1 METHSFARYLRLCPG
16 TRILAALVII
26 LTGGIVA
33 LGQQITGSIV
43 GTVKDQQG
51 ALVTTTTVKA
61 TNVETGFSRSAPANS
76 YGEYRIDF
84 LPVGKYAVE
93 AVSAGF
99 ERFVQQN
106 LALNVD
112 QTLTVDITMTVGA
125 QSQTITVNEA
135 PPLVNTSDAVLGR
148 TIEPSEIIG
157 LPLVNRNV
165 YSELSLVPGVMA
177 NNQSPT
183 TNPTGSPQ
191 MTVGIASTDVQVN
204 GSLDSGNGT
213 VAFYL
218 DGGNNITG
226 MRNYGNPAPTPDA
239 IEEFR
244 VETSAFSAQYGQFS
258 AAVISVITKSGTNK
272 FHGGLF
278 EFNRNTDFNA
288 FSWIPTKSPFTG
300 ALMKSPYHR
309 NQFGGTVGGPIK
321 RDKAF
326 FFFSYAGLRQVQ
338 GAPVTGGVVP
348 TDAEREGDFTASGL
362 TAGNYVFMPGTG
374 KTVPANGANA
384 GPGCQA
390 GTLSPAGTTAGTGTS
405 GFCLPTSSLDAV
417 AANLLNYNNKIGVS
431 IPKATGALAGKTGGA
446 AYVGMY
452 VQPTDE
458 DEYLGKFDENLGS
471 KDHVGVTYFYNNT
484 ATTPSGGGSI
494 NWRGIQSRSKQTNA
508 NISDVHTFSASTANQ
523 AWLTFTRA
531 MGGRIFLP
539 VTGPAD
545 QTLASFG
552 SNFQIQGPTGMPYIS
567 GAGFGTDSSAPN
579 AGPITGSDNY
589 EFRDMVTITKGK
601 HNLSLGGEYALD
613 KTMFQANL
621 DNYGTLSVSN
631 SGPTTTGNTIAD
643 LATGQINAFEQDSPY
658 VTHLSSWHYALFAQ
672 DNYRITPRLTLNL
685 GVRWDI
691 DPYPVDAH
699 DRTATFVPGV
709 QSTVAI
715 STGTSVVPTGIL
727 FPGDK
732 GVSRGLVS
740 TQYGH
745 ISPRLGVAWDPFG
758 DGKTAVRAAAG
769 IFYGLPSGNEWNQP
783 GNSMPFAIR
792 NGFGNETSLS
802 YIYDVGFPCTP
813 TGTPAHCPSGGGI
826 FPYTYTPAAPKF
838 YPSQSIEAIPSGFK
852 DQSVYQFNL
861 SVQRQ
866 LPYKISATAA
876 YVGTLGRHLNSFLDA
891 NYAPFSTVAN
901 GGAALQNPTV
911 PPATKPPSCSTN
923 VGGTAGTVS
932 GLCTSAQ
939 SQEQRRQWD
948 AGLNLTPGTLSGITY
963 LISDQTSNYNGLQI
977 SATKTMSHGFS
988 ISGFYVWSR
997 ALESSNVLENGGM
1010 NMQNPGVLGKP
1021 FTAANDHGMLDQ
1033 NGAPI
1038 VGGGLQEERGL
1049 MDQNHDNNAAFSGIW
1064 NIDYYR
1070 GSNKIVKG
1078 FVNGWTISP
1087 VVYLIAGGPF
1097 TVSTGS
1103 NLNDDTA
1110 GQSRPNGV
1118 PGVSAKLDPHRCRV
1132 CGATGQSPTSV
1143 LTQWFNGTY
1152 SAANTTVAQ
1161 AQAAGQAFMLNG
1173 PGQPGG
1179 IGPGG
1184 ADGNVGRDSLIGP
1197 GLKDMDAGLLRD
1209 VRLPRGTVFQ
1219 FRAEVTNVMNWV
1231 SLGQPIS
1238 SKITQGTQGNINGA
1252 AGTQRIIQLGGR
1264 LTF

>member
-1 METHSFARYLRLCPG
+1 
-16 TRILAALVII
+16 
-26 LTGGIVA
+26 
-33 LGQQITGSIV
+33 V

-51 ALVTTTTVKA
+51 ALVTTATVKA
-61 TNVETGFSRSAPANS
+61 INVDTGFSRSAPANA

-84 LPVGKYAVE
+84 LPVGKYTIE
-93 AVSAGF
+93 AVAAGF
-99 ERFVQQN
+99 QRFVQQN

-112 QTLTVDITMTVGA
+112 QTLTVDITLTVGT
-125 QSQTITVNEA
+125 QSQTITVTEA
-135 PPLVNTSDAVLGR
+135 PPVVNTTDAVLGR
-148 TIEPSEIIG
+148 TIEPAEIIG

-183 TNPTGSPQ
+183 SNPSGSPQ
-191 MTVGIASTDVQVN
+191 MTVGIASTAVQVN

-226 MRNYGNPAPTPDA
+226 MRNYGNPAPNPDA

-288 FSWIPTKSPFTG
+288 YGWAKVTNPFVTG
-300 ALMKSPYHR
+300 GILKSPYHR

-321 RDKAF
+321 HDKAF

-338 GAPVTGGVVP
+338 GSPVTGGVVP
-348 TDAEREGDFTASGL
+348 TDAERLGDFTADPSINPANGGSSL
-362 TAGNYVFMPGTG
+362 VYMPGTA
-374 KTVPANGANA
+374 KKVPANGVNA
-384 GPGCQA
+384 GPGCSA
-390 GTLSPAGTTAGTGTS
+390 ALISPAGTPAGTGTS
-405 GFCLPTSSLDAV
+405 GYCIPTASLDAV
-417 AANLLNYNNKIGVS
+417 SAKLLNYNNTIGVS
-431 IPKATGALAGKTGGA
+431 IPKATGNQVLKTGGA
-446 AYVGMY
+446 QYVGMY
-452 VQPTDE
+452 TQPTDT
-458 DEYLGKFDENLGS
+458 DEYLGKYDENVGS
-471 KDHVGVTYFYNNT
+471 KDHVGVTYFYANT
-484 ATTPSGGGSI
+484 ATTPSGGGQI
-494 NWRGIQSRSKQTNA
+494 NWRGIQSRSKQTNV

-539 VTGPAD
+539 VTGPAT

-552 SNFQIQGPTGMPYIS
+552 SNFLIQGPAAMPFIN
-567 GAGFGTDSSAPN
+567 GAGFQTDNGAPN
-579 AGPITGSDNY
+579 AGPITGSNNY
-589 EFRDMVTITKGK
+589 EFRDVVSITKGK
-601 HNLSLGGEYALD
+601 HNLSLGGEYALEN
-613 KTMFQANL
+613 TMFQANL
-621 DNYGTLSVSN
+621 NNFGTFNFST
-631 SGPTTTGNTIAD
+631 SGPTTTGVTIAD
-643 LATGQINAFEQDSPY
+643 LVTGQVNSFEQDSTY
-658 VTHLSSWHYALFAQ
+658 VTHLSTWHYAVFAQ
-672 DNYRITPRLTLNL
+672 DNYRITPRFTANL

-691 DPYPVDAH
+691 DTPPVEAH

-715 STGTSVVPTGIL
+715 STSTSVVPKGIL
-727 FPGDK
+727 FPGDA

-740 TQYGH
+740 TSYSH
-745 ISPRLGVAWDPFG
+745 ISPRVGFAWDPFG
-758 DGKTAVRAAAG
+758 DGKTSVRAAAG

-792 NGFGNETSLS
+792 NTFGNETSLTNV
-802 YIYDVGFPCTP
+802 YHLNFPTADVP
-813 TGTPAHCPSGGGI
+813 GGGV
-826 FPYTYTPAAPKF
+826 FPYTYSPAKPQF
-838 YPSQSIEAIPSGFK
+838 YGSQSIEAIPSGFK
-852 DQSVYQFNL
+852 DSSVYQFNL

-866 LPYKISATAA
+866 LPFKISVTTA
-876 YVGTLGRHLNSFLDA
+876 YVGTLGRHLSSFLDA

-901 GGAALQNPTV
+901 GGTPLVNTPNP
-911 PPATKPPSCSTN
+911 CSTN
-923 VGGTAGTVS
+923 VGGTAGTVA

-939 SQEQRRQWD
+939 SQEQRRQYD
-948 AGLNLTPGTLSGITY
+948 AGINLTPGTLSGITY

-977 SATKTMSHGFS
+977 SATKAMSHGFS

-997 ALESSNVLENGGM
+997 ALESSNPVENGGM

-1021 FTAANDHGMLDQ
+1021 FTTANDHGMLDQ

-1049 MDQNHDNNAAFSGIW
+1049 MDQNHDNNAAFSGMW

-1078 FVNGWTISP
+1078 IVNGWTISP
-1087 VVYLIAGGPF
+1087 VIYLISGGPF
-1097 TVSTGS
+1097 SVSTGS
-1103 NLNDDTA
+1103 NKILDTT

-1132 CGATGQSPTSV
+1132 CGATGQSPNSV
-1143 LTQWFNGTY
+1143 LTQWFNATY
-1152 SAANTTVAQ
+1152 SAANTTVGL
-1161 AQAAGQAFMLNG
+1161 AQAAGQAFLPNG

-1184 ADGNVGRDSLIGP
+1184 ADGNVGRNSLIGP
-1197 GLKDMDAGLLRD
+1197 GLKDMDAGLLRNII
-1209 VRLPRGTVFQ
+1209 LPRGTVFQ

-1231 SLGQPIS
+1231 NLSNPSAGN
-1238 SKITQGTQGNINGA
+1238 ITSGSQGNITSA